1 MNKVINYENLRSFA
15 YSNDKLI
22 KGDIKAVCLDFFG
35 LGCQAMYHEDTKT
48 GIMMA
53 ENNVLFV
60 VPYANPWGWM
70 NRQEI
75 DLTDEILDVLF
86 EKYNLP
92 ETTPIAS
99 TGGSMGGLCCLAYTY
114 YAKRT
119 PSICVANCPVC
130 DLPFHF
136 TERVDLPRTI
146 YSAFYL
152 ENGELDEVL
161 MRYSPLHLAEK
172 MPKIKYAIFHC
183 DADDAYAA
191 LAVGYAHPADY
202 IFAVLMQYGIQ
213 LFRRFHILNNNAH
226 HSHTGL
232 HKHTSTV

>member
-183 DADDAYAA
+183 DADDAVNINAHSEKLVNAMKDFDISYHIINGRGHCD
-191 LAVGYAHPADY
+191 LGEEGYALYYKTIID
-202 IFAVLMQYGIQ
+202 FL
-213 LFRRFHILNNNAH
+213 
-226 HSHTGL
+226 T
-232 HKHTSTV
+232 K